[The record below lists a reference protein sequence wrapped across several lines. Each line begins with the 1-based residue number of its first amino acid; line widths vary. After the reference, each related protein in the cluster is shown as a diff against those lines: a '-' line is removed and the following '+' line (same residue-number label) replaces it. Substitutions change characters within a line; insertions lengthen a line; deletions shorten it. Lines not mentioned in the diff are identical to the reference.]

1 MLAAPGAGKGTQAR
15 RLAQHHGLE
24 HLASGDLL
32 RAEIVAG
39 TAVGRTAESYV
50 NRADLVPDD
59 VILEILGPRLKSAA
73 ELGGYVLDGFPR
85 NRAQAERAYQ
95 MATDVGGIELQ
106 AVIHLEV
113 EREELRRRMLARA
126 DAESRSDDTRATIE
140 RWRMSSS
147 RRSQATGMRSSNS
160 VQLAAT
166 PSVTMTP
173 SATTTKN
180 GEPQTSHAVHAS
192 LDMTT
197 GQPAGARRCTSRRFS
212 VVASGVTIA
221 MVGP

>member
-24 HLASGDLL
+24 HVASGDLL

-39 TAVGRTAESYV
+39 TAVGRAAESYV
-50 NRADLVPDD
+50 NRGDLVPDD

-73 ELGGYVLDGFPR
+73 EHGGYVLDGFPR

-126 DAESRSDDTRATIE
+126 DAESRSDDTRVTIE
-140 RWRMSSS
+140 HRFEVFDAETAPLIGYYEGRGLLHAIDG
-147 RRSQATGMRSSNS
+147 SQD
-160 VQLAAT
+160 VD
-166 PSVTMTP
+166 
-173 SATTTKN
+173 
-180 GEPQTSHAVHAS
+180 AVADVIVEA
-192 LDMTT
+192 L
-197 GQPAGARRCTSRRFS
+197 
-212 VVASGVTIA
+212 SGDGDEVE
-221 MVGP
+221 